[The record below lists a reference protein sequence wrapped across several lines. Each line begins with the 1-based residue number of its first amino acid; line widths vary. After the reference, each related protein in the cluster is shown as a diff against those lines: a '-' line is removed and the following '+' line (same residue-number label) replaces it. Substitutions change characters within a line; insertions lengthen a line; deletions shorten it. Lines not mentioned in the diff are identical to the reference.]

1 MRRAMR
7 KVFQAANLF
16 DAQIVLDRLRA
27 GRIEARIFNANAAAI
42 AGLIPVTE
50 TWPEVWILDER
61 DFALAKRV
69 VESFEAERQGYP
81 SLDLHCPHCGE
92 RVPGNFSHCWSCQR
106 ELSSCPVD

>member
-1 MRRAMR
+1 MQRAMR
-7 KVFQAANLF
+7 KIFQAANLF

-27 GRIEARIFNANAAAI
+27 GHIEARIFNANAASI

-61 DFALAKRV
+61 DFELAKRV
-69 VESFEAERQGYP
+69 VDGFESERRNRQ
-81 SLDLHCPHCGE
+81 SMDVRCPHCGE

-106 ELSSCPVD
+106 ELSSCPVE